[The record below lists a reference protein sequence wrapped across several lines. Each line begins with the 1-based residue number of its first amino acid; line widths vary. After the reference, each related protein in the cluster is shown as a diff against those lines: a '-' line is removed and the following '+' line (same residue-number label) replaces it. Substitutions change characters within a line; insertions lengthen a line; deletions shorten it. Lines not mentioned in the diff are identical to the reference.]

1 MIRVTKKCSASNVEL
16 RPVFNRAFR
25 AVSGRAF
32 RTAALLVLGFVST
45 WSVQAASVQLS
56 TLPAIVAAQDHFCG
70 TDSHSDAAHAHVRS
84 FLTARAVRGPSV
96 PLFKSGSPPDVGAE
110 QDFRVFESDN
120 WMSLTF
126 QAVDITAA
134 YVLWVETE
142 ELDNGNVTNEEI
154 VALRGHLLEST
165 PSGSV
170 EPGQGILEN
179 IHSRFGLPPNV
190 DGDGLVDI
198 LVYDIGRGPSNTLGY
213 VHSADVNPDAPPGV
227 GNGRD
232 ILYLD
237 SDRGTANLTTLAAIA
252 AHEYTHLVHL
262 SYGWDTTFLNE
273 GYAEYAMVMNGYF
286 WRNITFLNQ
295 QTEYQ
300 RTLMDWRDGGGPGAV
315 DYERAGL
322 FVTYLANLVGPDG
335 VGQMLKGPN
344 MKGPKG
350 IDSVL
355 TMHGDSFANALQ
367 DYHAA
372 NLFNDRS
379 LGERFGYAEPGRSAL
394 RISLADQVID
404 GENPNI
410 VNGEGAPGTVSSG
423 QSVNSGAVRYF
434 RWADVADFSFTF
446 ETPGWR
452 GFPGPFQQQQRETLY
467 ARNRVRL
474 VFEPMDGGPL
484 AFQDVMPGTGFQDFP
499 GVYASVTAIFSHLNP
514 EAVPGDQIE
523 FEALW
528 TRPSTIVTDVEHTP
542 VPPSDLAIWP
552 NPVSAGAS
560 INISLPVQSP
570 GVYRV
575 DLVDILGRVHDR
587 SSLGYLEAG
596 RNIATIH
603 GGSWSTGTWFIRIS
617 GPDYQTT
624 RRITVLR

>member
-1 MIRVTKKCSASNVEL
+1 MGGMMDKNDNPRMIRVTKNCSASNVEHL
-16 RPVFNRAFR
+16 PVFKRAFR
-25 AVSGRAF
+25 AAVLFSLAF
-32 RTAALLVLGFVST
+32 LAAAFVPS
-45 WSVQAASVQLS
+45 
-56 TLPAIVAAQDHFCG
+56 IVTAQDHYCG
-70 TDSHSDAAHAHVRS
+70 TDSHSEAAHAHVQS
-84 FLTARAVRGPSV
+84 FLTARAARGPSV
-96 PLFKSGSPPDVGAE
+96 PLFKSGSPPDVGTE

-120 WMSLTF
+120 WMPLTF
-126 QAVDITAA
+126 RAMDVTAA

-142 ELDNGNVTNEEI
+142 ELDNGNVTVQEI
-154 VALRGHLLEST
+154 TALRSHLLDST

-170 EPGQGILEN
+170 DPGQGILSN
-179 IHSRFGLPPNV
+179 IHQRLGFPPDV

-213 VHSADVNPDAPPGV
+213 VHSADVNPDVAPGV

-295 QTEYQ
+295 QPEYQ

-322 FVTYLANLVGPDG
+322 FVTYLANLAGPDA
-335 VGQMLKGPN
+335 VGQMLKGPTI
-344 MKGPKG
+344 KGPKG

-355 TMHGDSFANALQ
+355 AIHGDSFANALQ

-379 LGERFGYAEPGRSAL
+379 LGARFGYAEPGRSSI
-394 RISLADQVID
+394 RISLASQVID

-410 VNGEGAPGTVSSG
+410 VNGEGDPGTVSSG

-434 RWADVADFSFTF
+434 KWVDVADFAFSF
-446 ETPGWR
+446 ESPGWR

-467 ARNRVRL
+467 ARNRLRL
-474 VFEPMDGGPL
+474 VFEPIDGGPL
-484 AFQDVMPGTGFQDFP
+484 AFRDVEPGTGFQDFP
-499 GVYASVTAIFSHLNP
+499 GVFASVTAIFSHLNP

-528 TRPSTIVTDVEHTP
+528 TRPSTIVTDVEEAG
-542 VPPSDLAIWP
+542 VPSSALPSDLTFWP
-552 NPVSAGAS
+552 NPVSAGATVS
-560 INISLPVQSP
+560 VRLDVQTP
-570 GVYRV
+570 GVYHV
-575 DLVDILGRVHDR
+575 DLVDILGRIHDR
-587 SSLGYLEAG
+587 SSLGYLAAG
-596 RNIATIH
+596 QNTAKIP
-603 GGSWSTGTWFIRIS
+603 GGSLSTGTWFMRIT
-617 GPDYQTT
+617 GPGFQAT
-624 RRITVLR
+624 RRIVVLP

>member
-1 MIRVTKKCSASNVEL
+1 MLLA
-16 RPVFNRAFR
+16 
-25 AVSGRAF
+25 AV
-32 RTAALLVLGFVST
+32 VLAVGFVWAASA
-45 WSVQAASVQLS
+45 QAASIQVSASQ
-56 TLPAIVAAQDHFCG
+56 AIAAAQDHFCG
-70 TDSHSDAAHAHVRS
+70 TDSHSEAAHAHVQS
-84 FLTARAVRGPSV
+84 FLTARAARGPSV
-96 PLFKSGSPPDVGAE
+96 PLFKSGAPPDVGAE

-120 WMSLTF
+120 WMTITF
-126 QAVDITAA
+126 RAMDVTSA
-134 YVLWVETE
+134 YVLWVEIE
-142 ELDNGNVTNEEI
+142 ELDNGNVTPQEI
-154 VALRGHLLEST
+154 TALRSHLLEST
-165 PSGSV
+165 PAGSV
-170 EPGQGILEN
+170 GTGKGILAN
-179 IHSRFGLPPNV
+179 IHEQFGTPPNV

-213 VHSADVNPDAPPGV
+213 VHSADVNPNAPSGV

-262 SYGWDTTFLNE
+262 TYGWDATFLNE

-295 QTEYQ
+295 QPEYQ
-300 RTLMDWRDGGGPGAV
+300 RPLMDWRDGGGPGAI

-335 VGQMLKGPN
+335 VGQMLTGLDVKGV
-344 MKGPKG
+344 KG

-355 TMHGDSFANALQ
+355 TMHGDSFADALQ

-379 LGERFGYAEPGRSAL
+379 LGQRFGYTESGRSSI
-394 RISLADQVID
+394 RITLSGQVID

-410 VNGEGAPGTVSSG
+410 VNGEGDPGTVSSG

-434 RWADVADFSFTF
+434 KWADVADFAFEF

-474 VFEPMDGGPL
+474 VLEPKDGGPL
-484 AFQDVMPGTGFQDFP
+484 VFHDVVPGTGFHRFP
-499 GVYASVTAIFSHLNP
+499 GIYASVTAIFSHLNP

-528 TRPSTIVTDVEHTP
+528 TRPSTIATDVEHAP
-542 VPPSDLAIWP
+542 APSSALPAELALWP
-552 NPVSAGAS
+552 NPVPAGAT
-560 INISLPVQSP
+560 INVRISVESP
-570 GVYRV
+570 GVHHV
-575 DLVDILGRVHDR
+575 DVVDILGRIHDR
-587 SSLGYLEAG
+587 SSLGYLESG
-596 RNIATIH
+596 QITTTIP
-603 GGSWSTGTWFIRIS
+603 GNALSTGTWFLRIT
-617 GPDYQTT
+617 GPGYHAT
-624 RRITVLR
+624 RRIVVLR